1 MGYTHEHTL
10 HHFTRRVW
18 AWRDE
23 FGNESWWQQRLGRHL
38 AVLGAGGLW
47 DFLATRG

>member
-1 MGYTHEHTL
+1 MGYTHEHRL
-10 HHFTRRVW
+10 HHYTRRVW

-23 FGNESWWQQRLGRHL
+23 YGTESQWQLKLGNHL
-38 AVLGAGGLW
+38 AGIGADALW